1 MPAMNAIDP
10 LRFKRII
17 QRNVALPLIAGIAT
31 AVAFVALI
39 AYLVSTMN
47 WAEHSERVIGDTYEL
62 LRVQADRESSLRG
75 FLLNGD
81 EGSLAPFEVGRPRFA
96 AQLDSLSGLVA
107 DNPPQVE
114 RLKRILALAQQ
125 WDKSASDAVR
135 LRRSHDLVLATVQ
148 NDNGQANSDSMRRE
162 FADFLSEEFRL
173 RQERTSAARNLTYLT
188 VAVFLALTVLLNG
201 LLAWLGRRE
210 LTALSATYDSAL
222 RGQAEQAE
230 ALAEQVWFRSGQ
242 RLLAESG
249 MGKEALADVGSA
261 MLDCL
266 AGYLSASVATL
277 YVRDGLD
284 ASLRRVATFGFGEES
299 GYNVPMLQSGQTLVG
314 QAAASRRVIELRE
327 APAGYL
333 KVESGLG
340 SAAPTSLLIAPID
353 ATGQINGVVELAFMR
368 ALLPRDSEFLTR
380 VAGTMGDLVQAAIS
394 RERLQAAY
402 ADAQQ
407 LNHELQVQQEELRVA
422 NEGLEE
428 RGRALMD
435 SQARLEEQQVELEQ
449 TNVQLEEY
457 ARRLETQKSEL
468 ERAQTELTR
477 NAERLA
483 QSSRYK
489 SEFLANMSHELRT
502 PLNSS
507 LILAKLLQQNRTGNL
522 TEEQVRYA
530 ATIHASNTDLL
541 SLINDILDLSKVE
554 AGQVQL
560 MLETVKLDD
569 MISSLHETF
578 APLAREKGVTLSID
592 RLPGVAD
599 TLTTDGQRVLQ
610 ILRNLLSNALKFTAK
625 GEVSLSVS
633 PVDAQVLRFDVRD
646 TGIGIPEDKLEM
658 IFEAF
663 QQADGSTSRE
673 YGGSG
678 LGLSISRELSR
689 LLGGRIGVASE
700 AGVGSV
706 FTLWLPLDSTA
717 AAKLAQAEDAAQA
730 VVARPRTAPANAHN
744 TVSVPAEVI
753 SEAAVAEATTTL
765 NAAARAGQARTAQPG
780 MGQPPLGQPMVA
792 ASAPAARGVSPIADD
807 RAQRHHGN
815 RAILVIE
822 DDLSFAE
829 ILRDLVHELQFD
841 FLHAADAATGF
852 AMVKDEAP
860 VAVLLDVGLPDR
872 SGLSVLE
879 WLKSDPLTRH
889 IPVHIVSATDHA
901 DKALHLGAIG
911 YTLKPTA
918 RSTLEAAIRRLE
930 SRLEQRVKRVL
941 VIEDDYAMRES
952 IRALLVGDGVEIVAV
967 GTLADAH
974 AQIAQGAFD
983 CIVTDL
989 TLPDGTGY
997 DLLETLAG
1005 DAGVAPLPV
1014 IVYTGRMLSDDD
1026 EQRLRRYSKSIII
1039 KGARSPERLLDEVT
1053 LFLHSVESSLAPEQQ
1068 RMLRAVR
1075 QRDDTFEGKTILLAE
1090 DDVRNIFALSHVIEP
1105 LGAKLL
1111 IARNGREA
1119 LEILGGEERVD
1130 LVLMDVMMPEM
1141 DGLAAMRALRGDA
1154 RYTHAARLPVI
1165 ALTAKAMADD
1175 RQRCLEAGADDYVS
1189 KPIDVD
1195 KLVSLCRVWL
1205 RK

>member
-1 MPAMNAIDP
+1 MQAVNAIDP
-10 LRFKRII
+10 LRFRRII
-17 QRNVALPLIAGIAT
+17 QRNVALPLLAGLAT

-39 AYLVSTMN
+39 VYLVSTMS
-47 WAEHSERVIGDTYEL
+47 WAEHSERVIGDAYEL
-62 LRVQADRESSLRG
+62 LRIQADRESSVRG

-81 EGSLAPFEVGRPRFA
+81 EPSLSTYEVGKPRFA
-96 AQLDSLSGLVA
+96 AQLQTLNGLVI
-107 DNPPQVE
+107 DNPPQIE
-114 RLKRILALAQQ
+114 RLARVRAIAAQ
-125 WDKSASDAVR
+125 WDASTAEAIR
-135 LRRSHDLVLATVQ
+135 LRRNHDSVLATVE
-148 NDNGQANSDSMRRE
+148 NERGNASADAIRRE
-162 FADFLSEEFRL
+162 FSDFLTEELRL
-173 RQERTSAARNLTYLT
+173 RQERTAAARQLTVVT
-188 VAVFLALTVLLNG
+188 VAVFLALTLLVNG

-210 LTALSATYDSAL
+210 MTSLSSTYDDAL
-222 RGQAEQAE
+222 RGQAEQSQ
-230 ALAEQVWFRSGQ
+230 ALAEQVWLRSGQ

-249 MGKEALADVGSA
+249 MGKEALAEVGGA

-277 YVRDGLD
+277 YVRDTREG
-284 ASLRRVATFGFGEES
+284 ALRRVATFGFGDES
-299 GYNVPMLQSGQTLVG
+299 AYNVPLLQDGQTLVG
-314 QAAASRRVIELRE
+314 QAAASRRVIELKD

-340 SAAPTSLLIAPID
+340 STTPASLLIAPID
-353 ATGQINGVVELAFMR
+353 ASGRINGVVELGFMR
-368 ALLPRDSEFLTR
+368 ALLPRDNEFLSR
-380 VAGTMGDLVQAAIS
+380 VSSTMGDLVEGAVS
-394 RERLQAAY
+394 RERLQESY
-402 ADAQQ
+402 SQSQQ

-435 SQARLEEQQVELEQ
+435 SQTRLEAQQVELEQ

-468 ERAQTELTR
+468 ERAQGDLKR
-477 NAERLA
+477 NADRLA
-483 QSSRYK
+483 QASRYK

-507 LILAKLLQQNRTGNL
+507 LILAKLLQQNRSGNL
-522 TEEQVRYA
+522 SEEQVRYA

-554 AGQVQL
+554 AGQIQL
-560 MLETVKLDD
+560 MLETVPLESLL
-569 MISSLHETF
+569 SSLRETF
-578 APLAREKGVTLSID
+578 TPLAREKHVALSID
-592 RLPGVAD
+592 RLPGVAEQF
-599 TLTTDGQRVLQ
+599 TTDGQRVLQ
-610 ILRNLLSNALKFTAK
+610 ILRNLLSNALKFTSQ
-625 GEVSLSVS
+625 GEVSLTVS
-633 PVDAQVLRFDVRD
+633 PVDAGSVRIDVRD
-646 TGIGIPEDKLEM
+646 TGIGIAEDKLDM

-663 QQADGSTSRE
+663 QQADGSTSRQ

-678 LGLSISRELSR
+678 LGLSISRELAR
-689 LLGGRIGVASE
+689 LLGGRIAVASE
-700 AGVGSV
+700 PGVGSV

-717 AAKLAQAEDAAQA
+717 AVDSEAQAVQALANASASAAQA
-730 VVARPRTAPANAHN
+730 GAQARRDSAVLTTADTYTTTAPAHAPVH
-744 TVSVPAEVI
+744 
-753 SEAAVAEATTTL
+753 
-765 NAAARAGQARTAQPG
+765 ARAATPPTSAPSHGEGAQP
-780 MGQPPLGQPMVA
+780 
-792 ASAPAARGVSPIADD
+792 IDDD
-807 RAQRHHGN
+807 RDQRTHGS

-822 DDLSFAE
+822 DDLPFAE

-852 AMVKDEAP
+852 AMVKDQAP

-879 WLKSDPLTRH
+879 WLKSDPGTRH

-941 VIEDDYAMRES
+941 VIEDDHAMRES

-1005 DAGVAPLPV
+1005 EAGVAPLPV

-1119 LEILGGEERVD
+1119 LDLLDGKDDVD

-1141 DGLAAMRALRGDA
+1141 DGLAAMRALRA
-1154 RYTHAARLPVI
+1154 NPRLARLPVI

-1175 RQRCLEAGADDYVS
+1175 RMRCLEAGADDYVS

>member
-1 MPAMNAIDP
+1 MPAQTAIDP

-17 QRNVALPLIAGIAT
+17 QRNVALPLLAGFAT
-31 AVAFVALI
+31 VVVFVALI

-47 WAEHSERVIGDTYEL
+47 WAEHSERVIGEAYEL
-62 LRVQADRESSLRG
+62 QRVQADRESSLRG

-81 EGSLAPFEVGRPRFA
+81 ERTLSLYEVGRPRFN
-96 AQLDSLSGLVA
+96 AQIDSLSALVA

-114 RLKRILALAQQ
+114 RLKRIGAIVTQ
-125 WDKSASDAVR
+125 WDAVAREAIR
-135 LRRSHDLVLATVQ
+135 LRRAHDTDLAIVQ
-148 NDNGQANSDSMRRE
+148 TESGVANANAIRSE
-162 FADFLSEEFRL
+162 FADFLEVENRL
-173 RQERTSAARNLTYLT
+173 RQERTTAARQLTLAT
-188 VAVFLALTVLLNG
+188 VAIFLALTVIVNG
-201 LLAWLGRRE
+201 LLAWFGRRE
-210 LTALSATYDSAL
+210 LTALSRTYDEAL
-222 RGQAEQAE
+222 RGQAEQSE
-230 ALAEQVWFRSGQ
+230 ALTEQVWLRSGQ

-249 MGKEALADVGSA
+249 TGKEALADVGRA

-266 AGYLSASVATL
+266 AGYLNASIATL
-277 YVRDGLD
+277 YVRDGHD
-284 ASLRRVATFGFGEES
+284 PTLRRIATFGFGNES
-299 GYNVPMLQSGQTLVG
+299 AYNVAELQNGQTLVG

-327 APAGYL
+327 APTGYL

-340 SAAPTSLLIAPID
+340 SAAPASLLIAPID
-353 ATGQINGVVELAFMR
+353 ASGRVNGVVELGFMH
-368 ALLPRDSEFLTR
+368 ALLPRDSELLSR
-380 VAGTMGDLVQAAIS
+380 VASTMGDLVQAAVS
-394 RERLQAAY
+394 RERLEAAY
-402 ADAQQ
+402 GEAQQ

-435 SQARLEEQQVELEQ
+435 SQARLEAQQTELEQ

-468 ERAQTELTR
+468 VVAQNELTK
-477 NAERLA
+477 NAERLE

-507 LILAKLLQQNRTGNL
+507 LILANLLQQNRSGNL

-560 MLETVKLDD
+560 MLEPVKLDD
-569 MISSLHETF
+569 VMASLRETF
-578 APLAREKGVTLSID
+578 VPLAHEKNVAFTID
-592 RLPGVAD
+592 RLPGVPD
-599 TLTTDGQRVLQ
+599 TLVTDGQRVLQ
-610 ILRNLLSNALKFTAK
+610 ILRNLLSNALKFTAH
-625 GEVSLSVS
+625 GEVALTLSL
-633 PVDAQVLRFDVRD
+633 VDAKVVRFDVRD
-646 TGIGIPEDKLEM
+646 TGIGIPQDKLEM

-663 QQADGSTSRE
+663 QQADGSTSRQ

-700 AGVGSV
+700 PGMGSV
-706 FTLWLPLDSTA
+706 FTLWLPLDS
-717 AAKLAQAEDAAQA
+717 
-730 VVARPRTAPANAHN
+730 
-744 TVSVPAEVI
+744 
-753 SEAAVAEATTTL
+753 AAVARDATVQTEPRSKRP
-765 NAAARAGQARTAQPG
+765 ASAGPEDR
-780 MGQPPLGQPMVA
+780 
-792 ASAPAARGVSPIADD
+792 APAAVALMQALAPSGAAATPEAQQKAQPEQALADD
-807 RAQRHHGN
+807 RDCRSHGK

-822 DDLSFAE
+822 DDLPFAE
-829 ILRDLVHELQFD
+829 ILRDLVRELNFD
-841 FLHAADAATGF
+841 FLHAADGATGF

-860 VAVLLDVGLPDR
+860 VAVLLDIGLPDR
-872 SGLSVLE
+872 SGLSLLE

-889 IPVHIVSATDHA
+889 VPVHIVSATDHA
-901 DKALHLGAIG
+901 DKALHLGAVG

-930 SRLEQRVKRVL
+930 TRLEQRVKRVL
-941 VIEDDYAMRES
+941 VIEDDRAMRES

-974 AQIAQGAFD
+974 TQIAQGVFD

-1005 DAGVAPLPV
+1005 DSGYATLPV

-1026 EQRLRRYSKSIII
+1026 EQRLRRYSRSIII

-1075 QRDDTFEGKTILLAE
+1075 QRDGTFEGKTILLAE

-1105 LGAKLL
+1105 LGATLV

-1119 LEILGGEERVD
+1119 LDLLNITPKVD

-1141 DGLAAMRALRGDA
+1141 DGIAAMRALREDP
-1154 RYTHAARLPVI
+1154 RFARLPVI

-1175 RQRCLEAGADDYVS
+1175 RLRCLEAGADDYVS

>member
-1 MPAMNAIDP
+1 MPALNAIDP

-17 QRNVALPLIAGIAT
+17 QRNVALPLLAGFAT

-47 WAEHSERVIGDTYEL
+47 WAEHSERVIGEAYEL

-75 FLLNGD
+75 FLLDGD
-81 EGSLAPFEVGRPRFA
+81 ERGLAPFEVGRPHFE
-96 AQLDSLSGLVA
+96 AQVGSLSALVA

-114 RLKRILALAQQ
+114 RLKRILALARQ
-125 WDKSASDAVR
+125 WDRSAGEAVR
-135 LRRSHDLVLATVQ
+135 LRRDHDAVLATVQ
-148 NDNGQANSDSMRRE
+148 NDKGQPNADALRRE
-162 FADFLSEEFRL
+162 FADFLAEEDRL
-173 RQERTSAARNLTYLT
+173 REARTSAARNLTFTT
-188 VAVFLALTVLLNG
+188 VAVFLALTVLVNS

-210 LTALSATYDSAL
+210 LTALSATYDEAL
-222 RGQAEQAE
+222 RGQAEQGE

-249 MGKEALADVGSA
+249 MGKEALAEVGGA

-277 YVRDGLD
+277 YVRDAKD
-284 ASLRRVATFGFGEES
+284 ASLRRVATFGFGDES
-299 GYNVPMLQSGQTLVG
+299 GYNVPLLQSGQTLVG

-340 SAAPTSLLIAPID
+340 SATPTSLLISPID
-353 ATGQINGVVELAFMR
+353 ATGRINGVVELAFMR
-368 ALLPRDSEFLTR
+368 ALLPRDTEFLSR
-380 VAGTMGDLVQAAIS
+380 VAGTMGDLVEAAIS

-435 SQARLEEQQVELEQ
+435 SQSRLEAQQVELEQ

-468 ERAQTELTR
+468 ERAQGELTR

-507 LILAKLLQQNRTGNL
+507 LILARLLQQNRAGNL
-522 TEEQVRYA
+522 SEEQVRYA

-541 SLINDILDLSKVE
+541 ALINDILDLSKVE
-554 AGQVQL
+554 AGQIQL
-560 MLETVKLDD
+560 MLEPVKLDELT
-569 MISSLHETF
+569 SSLHETF
-578 APLAREKGVTLSID
+578 APLAREKGVTLTIG

-610 ILRNLLSNALKFTAK
+610 ILRNLLANALKFTAQ
-625 GEVSLSVS
+625 GEVSLTVS
-633 PVDAQVLRFDVRD
+633 PVDANVLRFDVRD
-646 TGIGIPEDKLEM
+646 TGIGIPKDKQDM

-700 AGVGSV
+700 PGVGSV

-717 AAKLAQAEDAAQA
+717 AARLAQTGGAAQA
-730 VVARPRTAPANAHN
+730 GVATPHAAAAHQAARSQPAH
-744 TVSVPAEVI
+744 I
-753 SEAAVAEATTTL
+753 EAITETTTL
-765 NAAARAGQARTAQPG
+765 NADARAGQAI
-780 MGQPPLGQPMVA
+780 VA
-792 ASAPAARGVSPIADD
+792 ASAPTAPAAHLADD
-807 RAQRHHGN
+807 RGRRQHGN
-815 RAILVIE
+815 RAILVVE
-822 DDLSFAE
+822 DDLSFSE

-967 GTLADAH
+967 GTLADTH

-1005 DAGVAPLPV
+1005 EAGIAPVPV
-1014 IVYTGRMLSDDD
+1014 IVYTGHMLSDDD

-1119 LEILGGEERVD
+1119 LDILGAQEPVD

-1141 DGLAAMRALRGDA
+1141 DGLAAMRTLRTDPRYA
-1154 RYTHAARLPVI
+1154 RAARLPVI

>member
-1 MPAMNAIDP
+1 MPALNAIDP

-17 QRNVALPLIAGIAT
+17 QRNVALPLLAGFAT

-47 WAEHSERVIGDTYEL
+47 WAEHSERVIGEAYEL

-75 FLLNGD
+75 FLLDGD
-81 EGSLAPFEVGRPRFA
+81 ERGLAPFEVGRPRFE
-96 AQLDSLSGLVA
+96 AQVGSLSELVA

-114 RLKRILALAQQ
+114 RLKRILALSHQ
-125 WDKSASDAVR
+125 WDQSATQAVQ
-135 LRRSHDLVLATVQ
+135 LRRDHDAVLATVQ
-148 NDNGQANSDSMRRE
+148 NDKGQPSADALRRD
-162 FADFLSEEFRL
+162 FADFLAEEGRL
-173 RQERTSAARNLTYLT
+173 REARTTAARSLTFTT
-188 VAVFLALTVLLNG
+188 VAVFLALTVFVNG
-201 LLAWLGRRE
+201 LLAFLGRRE
-210 LTALSATYDSAL
+210 LTALSSTYDDAL

-249 MGKEALADVGSA
+249 MGKEALAEVGGA

-277 YVRDGLD
+277 YVRDGHD

-314 QAAASRRVIELRE
+314 QAAASRRVIEMRE

-340 SAAPTSLLIAPID
+340 SATPTSLLISPID

-368 ALLPRDSEFLTR
+368 ALLPRDTEFLSR
-380 VAGTMGDLVQAAIS
+380 VAGTMGDLVEAAIS
-394 RERLQAAY
+394 RERLQLAY

-468 ERAQTELTR
+468 ERAQGELTR

-507 LILAKLLQQNRTGNL
+507 LILAKLLQQNRSGNL
-522 TEEQVRYA
+522 SEEQVRYA

-541 SLINDILDLSKVE
+541 ALINDILDLSKVE

-569 MISSLHETF
+569 VTSSLHETF
-578 APLAREKGVTLSID
+578 APLAREKRVALAID

-610 ILRNLLSNALKFTAK
+610 ILRNLLSNALKFTAQ
-625 GEVSLSVS
+625 GEVSLTVS
-633 PVDAQVLRFDVRD
+633 PVDANVLRFDVRD
-646 TGIGIPEDKLEM
+646 TGIGIPAEKLEM

-678 LGLSISRELSR
+678 LGLSISRELAR

-700 AGVGSV
+700 PGVGSV

-717 AAKLAQAEDAAQA
+717 AAKLAQAEDAANA
-730 VVARPRTAPANAHN
+730 VVARPRVAAAHAEPVA
-744 TVSVPAEVI
+744 TEVI
-753 SEAAVAEATTTL
+753 SEAAVAEAATTL
-765 NAAARAGQARTAQPG
+765 NAAARAGQA
-780 MGQPPLGQPMVA
+780 LVA
-792 ASAPAARGVSPIADD
+792 ASAPAAHAVSPIADD

-841 FLHAADAATGF
+841 FLHATDAASGF

-1053 LFLHSVESSLAPEQQ
+1053 LFLHSVESQLAPEQQ

-1119 LEILGGEERVD
+1119 LEMLGGQERID

-1141 DGLAAMRALRGDA
+1141 DGLAAMRALRTDA
-1154 RYTHAARLPVI
+1154 RFTHAARLPVI

>member
-1 MPAMNAIDP
+1 MSALNAIDA
-10 LRFKRII
+10 RSFKRII
-17 QRNVALPLIAGIAT
+17 QRNVALPLLAGFAT
-31 AVAFVALI
+31 AAAFLALI

-47 WAEHSERVIGDTYEL
+47 WAEHSERVIGDAYEV
-62 LRVQADRESSLRG
+62 LRLQAECEASLST
-75 FLLNGD
+75 FLLSGD
-81 EGSLAPFEVGRPRFA
+81 ERTLARYQAGRPRVD
-96 AQLDSLSGLVA
+96 AQLASLADLVA

-114 RLKRILALAQQ
+114 RIKLIRAVAAQ
-125 WDKSASDAVR
+125 WDDAARAAVTEKRAHASPSAVLGADRGEATAEAVR
-135 LRRSHDLVLATVQ
+135 S
-148 NDNGQANSDSMRRE
+148 E
-162 FADFLSEEFRL
+162 FAQFLDVEMRL
-173 RQERTSAARNLTYLT
+173 RQERTAAARRLTFTT
-188 VAVFLALTVLLNG
+188 VTVFLALTIIVNSF
-201 LLAWLGRRE
+201 LAWRGRRE
-210 LTALSATYDSAL
+210 MTSLSQTYDGAL
-222 RGQAEQAE
+222 RAQAEQAD
-230 ALAEQVWFRSGQ
+230 ALAEQVWLRSGQ

-249 MGKEALADVGSA
+249 IGKEALAEVCRA
-261 MLDCL
+261 LIDCL
-266 AGYLSASVATL
+266 ARYLQASVATL
-277 YVRDGLD
+277 YVRDAVD
-284 ASLRRVATFGFGEES
+284 APLRRVAAYGLGEDS
-299 GYNVPMLQSGQTLVG
+299 ARHVPVLQDGETLVG
-314 QAAASRRVIELRE
+314 QAAVSRRLIALTDV
-327 APAGYL
+327 PADYL
-333 KVESGLG
+333 KIESSLG
-340 SAAPTSLLIAPID
+340 SAAPAALLIAPID
-353 ATGQINGVVELAFMR
+353 ASGQVNGVVELGFTR
-368 ALLPRDSEFLTR
+368 APSARDSEFLTR
-380 VAGTMGDLVQAAIS
+380 VGNTIGDLVEAALA
-394 RERLQAAY
+394 RERLRESY
-402 ADAQQ
+402 AEAQQ

-428 RGRALMD
+428 RGRALME
-435 SQARLEEQQVELEQ
+435 SQGRLETQQVELEQ
-449 TNVQLEEY
+449 TNVRIEEY
-457 ARRLETQKSEL
+457 ARRLEQQNTEL
-468 ERAQTELTR
+468 GYAQAELTR

-483 QSSRYK
+483 LSSRYK

-522 TEEQVRYA
+522 TEEQIGYA

-541 SLINDILDLSKVE
+541 ALINDILDLSKVE

-560 MLETVKLDD
+560 MLEPVKLDD
-569 MISSLHETF
+569 VLDSLRETF
-578 APLAREKGVTLSID
+578 APLAHEKGVALSID
-592 RLPGVAD
+592 RLPAVAD
-599 TLTTDGQRVLQ
+599 TLTTDSQRVVQ
-610 ILRNLLSNALKFTAK
+610 VLRNLLSNALKFTQQ
-625 GEVSLSVS
+625 GEVALVVS
-633 PVDAQVLRFDVRD
+633 AVDAKTVRFDVRD

-663 QQADGSTSRE
+663 QQADGSTSRQ

-689 LLGGRIGVASE
+689 LLGGRIGVVSE
-700 AGVGSV
+700 PGVGSV
-706 FTLWLPLDSTA
+706 FTLWLPLDSTSA
-717 AAKLAQAEDAAQA
+717 ARENHAAGPSATPATTRPADAITTQLSQR
-730 VVARPRTAPANAHN
+730 VQAPATPPAAEPAH
-744 TVSVPAEVI
+744 
-753 SEAAVAEATTTL
+753 
-765 NAAARAGQARTAQPG
+765 
-780 MGQPPLGQPMVA
+780 
-792 ASAPAARGVSPIADD
+792 SAPALADD
-807 RAQRHHGN
+807 RDQRTHGT

-822 DDLSFAE
+822 DDLLFAG
-829 ILRDLVHELQFD
+829 ILRDIVHELNFD

-852 AMVKDEAP
+852 AMARNLSP

-872 SGLSVLE
+872 SGLSLLE
-879 WLKSDPLTRH
+879 WLKGDPLTRH
-889 IPVHIVSATDHA
+889 VPVHVVSATDHA

-918 RSTLEAAIRRLE
+918 RSTLEIAIRRLE
-930 SRLEQRVKRVL
+930 ARLEQRVKRVL
-941 VIEDDYAMRES
+941 VIEDDHAMRES
-952 IRALLVGDGVEIVAV
+952 IRALLIGDGVEIVAV

-1005 DAGVAPLPV
+1005 DAGFAPLPV
-1014 IVYTGRMLSDDD
+1014 IVYTGRVLSEDD

-1075 QRDDTFEGKTILLAE
+1075 QRDDVFEDKTVLLAE

-1119 LEILGGEERVD
+1119 LELLNVTPKVD

-1141 DGLAAMRALRGDA
+1141 DGITAMRKLREEP
-1154 RYTHAARLPVI
+1154 RFARLPVI
-1165 ALTAKAMADD
+1165 ALTAKAMPDD
-1175 RQRCLEAGADDYVS
+1175 RLRCLEAGADDYLS

>member
-1 MPAMNAIDP
+1 MATTTAIDQQSF
-10 LRFKRII
+10 RRII
-17 QRNVALPLIAGIAT
+17 QRNVALPLLAGFVT

-47 WAEHSERVIGDTYEL
+47 WAEHSERVISEAYEL
-62 LRVQADRESSLRG
+62 LRIQADRESSLRG
-75 FLLNGD
+75 FLLSGD
-81 EGSLAPFEVGRPRFA
+81 ERSLATYEVGKPRFE
-96 AQLDSLSGLVA
+96 AQIDNLSALVA

-114 RLKRILALAQQ
+114 RLKRIRAIAGQ
-125 WDKSASDAVR
+125 WNCYAGDAIQ
-135 LRRSHDLVLATVQ
+135 LRRRHDTVLATVEI
-148 NDNGQANSDSMRRE
+148 DRGVANANAIRIE
-162 FADFLSEEFRL
+162 FADFLDVETRL
-173 RQERTSAARNLTYLT
+173 RQERTAAARRLTFTT
-188 VAVFLALTVLLNG
+188 VAIFLALTVIING

-210 LTALSATYDSAL
+210 LTSLSRTYNDAL
-222 RGQAEQAE
+222 RGQAEQSE
-230 ALAEQVWFRSGQ
+230 ALAEQVWMRSGQ
-242 RLLAESG
+242 RLVAESG
-249 MGKEALADVGSA
+249 VGKEALSEVGAA

-266 AGYLSASVATL
+266 AGYLGASVATL
-277 YVRDGLD
+277 YVRDARD
-284 ASLRRVATFGFGEES
+284 AVLRRVATFGFGEES
-299 GYNVPMLQSGQTLVG
+299 AWSVGAVQDGQTLVG
-314 QAAASRRVIELRE
+314 QAAASRRLIEVRE

-340 SAAPTSLLIAPID
+340 SAAPVSLLIAPVD
-353 ATGQINGVVELAFMR
+353 AAGQVNGVVELGFMR
-368 ALLPRDSEFLTR
+368 ALLPRDGEFLSR
-380 VAGTMGDLVQAAIS
+380 VASPMGDLVEAAIS
-394 RERLQAAY
+394 RERLAASY
-402 ADAQQ
+402 AQAQQ

-435 SQARLEEQQVELEQ
+435 TQSRLEAQQAELEQ

-457 ARRLETQKSEL
+457 ARRLETQKREL
-468 ERAQTELTR
+468 MLAQDALTR
-477 NAERLA
+477 NAERLE

-507 LILAKLLQQNRTGNL
+507 LILAKLLQQNRAGNL
-522 TEEQVRYA
+522 TEEQVHYA

-560 MLETVKLDD
+560 VLEAVKLADVTA
-569 MISSLHETF
+569 SLRETF
-578 APLAREKGVTLSID
+578 APLAKEKHVTLSVES
-592 RLPGVAD
+592 LPGIPQAFV
-599 TLTTDGQRVLQ
+599 TDGQRVLQ
-610 ILRNLLSNALKFTAK
+610 ILRNLLSNALKFTER
-625 GEVSLSVS
+625 GEVALTIS
-633 PVDAQVLRFDVRD
+633 PVDDDTLRFDVRD
-646 TGIGIPEDKLEM
+646 TGIGIAKDKLEM

-663 QQADGSTSRE
+663 QQADGSTSRQ

-700 AGVGSV
+700 LGVGSV

-717 AAKLAQAEDAAQA
+717 AVQGDTAQAAQGAPVRSAAGHEPLFLAHAEPNAATVAAQHA
-730 VVARPRTAPANAHN
+730 PRAPQ
-744 TVSVPAEVI
+744 
-753 SEAAVAEATTTL
+753 AAQHE
-765 NAAARAGQARTAQPG
+765 Q
-780 MGQPPLGQPMVA
+780 
-792 ASAPAARGVSPIADD
+792 PIADD
-807 RAQRHHGN
+807 RHSRIYGH
-815 RAILVIE
+815 RAILAIE
-822 DDLSFAE
+822 DDLNFAE
-829 ILRDLVHELQFD
+829 ILRDLVHELNFD
-841 FLHAADAATGF
+841 FLHAADAATGL
-852 AMVKDEAP
+852 AMVKREVP

-879 WLKSDPLTRH
+879 WLKGDPLTRH

-901 DKALHLGAIG
+901 DKALHLGAVG

-918 RSTLEAAIRRLE
+918 RSTLEAAIQRLE

-941 VIEDDYAMRES
+941 VIEDDHIMRES

-1005 DAGVAPLPV
+1005 DSGWAQLPV
-1014 IVYTGRMLSDDD
+1014 IVYTGRMLSEED

-1053 LFLHSVESSLAPEQQ
+1053 LFLHSVESSLAPAQQ
-1068 RMLRAVR
+1068 RMLREVR

-1105 LGAKLL
+1105 LGAKLV

-1119 LEILGGEERVD
+1119 LDMLNAMPKID

-1141 DGLAAMRALRGDA
+1141 DGITAMRTLREDPRFA
-1154 RYTHAARLPVI
+1154 QLPVI

-1175 RQRCLEAGADDYVS
+1175 RLRCLEAGADDYMS

-1195 KLVSLCRVWL
+1195 KLASLCRVWL

>member
-1 MPAMNAIDP
+1 MPALNAIDP

-81 EGSLAPFEVGRPRFA
+81 ERVLAPFEVGRPRFA
-96 AQLDSLSGLVA
+96 AQVGSLSDLVA

-125 WDKSASDAVR
+125 WDKSASEAVQ
-135 LRRSHDLVLATVQ
+135 LRRGHDTVLAAVQ
-148 NDNGQANSDSMRRE
+148 SDNGQANADSMRRE

-173 RQERTSAARNLTYLT
+173 RQERTSAARNLTFIT
-188 VAVFLALTVLLNG
+188 VAVFLALTVLLNS
-201 LLAWLGRRE
+201 LLAFLGRRE
-210 LTALSATYDSAL
+210 LTALSATYDGAL

-230 ALAEQVWFRSGQ
+230 ALAEQVWLRSGQ

-249 MGKEALADVGSA
+249 MGKEALADVGGA

-277 YVRDGLD
+277 YVRDGHD

-353 ATGQINGVVELAFMR
+353 ASGQINGVVELAFMR
-368 ALLPRDSEFLTR
+368 ALLPRDTEFLTR
-380 VAGTMGDLVQAAIS
+380 VAGTMGDLVEAAIS
-394 RERLQAAY
+394 RERLQVAY

-435 SQARLEEQQVELEQ
+435 SQSRLEAQQVELEQ

-468 ERAQTELTR
+468 ERAQGELTR

-522 TEEQVRYA
+522 SEEQVRYA

-541 SLINDILDLSKVE
+541 ALINDILDLSKVE

-560 MLETVKLDD
+560 MLEAVKLDD
-569 MISSLHETF
+569 VTSSLRETF
-578 APLAREKGVTLSID
+578 APLAREKGVTLAID

-610 ILRNLLSNALKFTAK
+610 ILRNLLSNALKFTAQ
-625 GEVSLSVS
+625 GEVSLTVS
-633 PVDAQVLRFDVRD
+633 PVDANVLRFDVRD

-700 AGVGSV
+700 PGVGSV

-730 VVARPRTAPANAHN
+730 VVARPRAASANAHN
-744 TVSVPAEVI
+744 TATVSAEII
-753 SEAAVAEATTTL
+753 SDAAIAEATTTL
-765 NAAARAGQARTAQPG
+765 NAAARAGQAI
-780 MGQPPLGQPMVA
+780 VA
-792 ASAPAARGVSPIADD
+792 ASAPTAHAVVPLADD
-807 RAQRHHGN
+807 RARRSHGN

-822 DDLSFAE
+822 DDLTFAE

-983 CIVTDL
+983 CVVTDL

-1053 LFLHSVESSLAPEQQ
+1053 LFLHSVESQLAPEQQ

-1119 LEILGGEERVD
+1119 LDILGGQEPVD

-1141 DGLAAMRALRGDA
+1141 DGLAAMRALRSDA

>member
-1 MPAMNAIDP
+1 MSAPTAIDP
-10 LRFKRII
+10 LRFRRII
-17 QRNVALPLIAGIAT
+17 QRNVALPLLAGVAT
-31 AVAFVALI
+31 AVAFLALI

-47 WAEHSERVIGDTYEL
+47 WAEHSERVIAQAYEL
-62 LRVQADRESSLRG
+62 IRVQADRESSLRG
-75 FLLNGD
+75 FLLNGEERTLSQYD
-81 EGSLAPFEVGRPRFA
+81 VGRPRFDAQIDNLA
-96 AQLDSLSGLVA
+96 ALVA

-114 RLKRILALAQQ
+114 RLKQIRAISEQ
-125 WDKSASDAVR
+125 WDSYARDAIR
-135 LRRSHDLVLATVQ
+135 LRRGHDADLATVQ
-148 NDNGQANSDSMRRE
+148 IDRGVSSANAIRSE
-162 FADFLSEEFRL
+162 FADFLDVETRL
-173 RQERTSAARNLTYLT
+173 RQERTTAARNLTLST
-188 VAVFLALTVLLNG
+188 VGIFLALTVIVNG

-210 LTALSATYDSAL
+210 MTSLSRTYDDAL
-222 RGQAEQAE
+222 RAQAEQAQT
-230 ALAEQVWFRSGQ
+230 LSEQVWFRTGQ
-242 RLLAESG
+242 RLLVESG
-249 MGKEALADVGSA
+249 VGKEALADVGAA

-266 AGYLSASVATL
+266 AGYLSANVATL
-277 YVRDGLD
+277 YLRDAGD
-284 ASLRRVATFGFGEES
+284 SMLRRVATFGFGAES
-299 GYNVPMLQSGQTLVG
+299 AYNVSELQGAQTLVG
-314 QAAASRRVIELRE
+314 QAAVSRRLIELRE

-340 SAAPTSLLIAPID
+340 SATPASLIIAPLD
-353 ATGQINGVVELAFMR
+353 TAGRTNGVVELGFMR
-368 ALLPRDSEFLTR
+368 ALLPRDVEFLSR
-380 VAGTMGDLVQAAIS
+380 VANTMGDLVEAAIS
-394 RERLQAAY
+394 RERLEASY
-402 ADAQQ
+402 TESQQ

-435 SQARLEEQQVELEQ
+435 TQARLEAQQAELEQ

-468 ERAQTELTR
+468 VRAQDELTK
-477 NAERLA
+477 NAERLE

-507 LILAKLLQQNRTGNL
+507 LILAKLLQQNRSGNL
-522 TEEQVRYA
+522 SDEQVRYA

-541 SLINDILDLSKVE
+541 ALINDILDLSKVE

-560 MLETVKLDD
+560 VLETVKLDD
-569 MISSLHETF
+569 VTASLKETF
-578 APLAREKGVTLSID
+578 GPLAREKNVALAID
-592 RLPGVAD
+592 RLPGVPD
-599 TLTTDGQRVLQ
+599 TLQTDGQRVLQ
-610 ILRNLLSNALKFTAK
+610 ILRNLLSNALKFTAH
-625 GEVSLSVS
+625 GEVALTVS
-633 PVDAQVLRFDVRD
+633 TVNPNLLRFDVRD
-646 TGIGIPEDKLEM
+646 TGIGIAQEKLDI
-658 IFEAF
+658 IFDAF

-700 AGVGSV
+700 PGVGSV
-706 FTLWLPLDSTA
+706 FTLWLPTDSTA
-717 AAKLAQAEDAAQA
+717 AVHGETLASSGAAN
-730 VVARPRTAPANAHN
+730 P
-744 TVSVPAEVI
+744 
-753 SEAAVAEATTTL
+753 
-765 NAAARAGQARTAQPG
+765 
-780 MGQPPLGQPMVA
+780 
-792 ASAPAARGVSPIADD
+792 SAPPARQSDALVRSAVPSAIAALQQQPRADQSLPDD
-807 RAQRHHGN
+807 RERRAHGN

-822 DDLSFAE
+822 DDLAFAE
-829 ILRDLVHELQFD
+829 ILRDLVHELNFD
-841 FLHAADAATGF
+841 FLHAVDAATGF
-852 AMVKDEAP
+852 AMVKEEAP

-879 WLKSDPLTRH
+879 WLKSDAHSRH
-889 IPVHIVSATDHA
+889 IPVHVVSATDHA
-901 DKALHLGAIG
+901 DKALHLGAVG

-918 RSTLEAAIRRLE
+918 RSTLETAIRRLE

-941 VIEDDYAMRES
+941 VIEDDHAMRES

-967 GTLADAH
+967 GSLADAY

-997 DLLETLAG
+997 DLLESLAG
-1005 DAGVAPLPV
+1005 DSGYEPLPV
-1014 IVYTGRMLSDDD
+1014 IVYTGRNLSDDD

-1105 LGAKLL
+1105 LGATLV

-1119 LEILGGEERVD
+1119 LDLLGASPKID

-1141 DGLAAMRALRGDA
+1141 DGITAMRALREDS
-1154 RYTHAARLPVI
+1154 RFARLPVI

-1175 RQRCLEAGADDYVS
+1175 RLRCLEAGADDYVS

>member
-1 MPAMNAIDP
+1 MPAFTAIDQE
-10 LRFKRII
+10 RFKRII
-17 QRNVALPLIAGIAT
+17 QRNVALPLAAGFAT

-47 WAEHSERVIGDTYEL
+47 WAEHSERVIGEAYEL
-62 LRVQADRESSLRG
+62 MRVQADRESSLRG

-81 EGSLAPFEVGRPRFA
+81 ERTLAQYEVGRPRFD
-96 AQLDSLSGLVA
+96 AQIDSLSALVA

-114 RLKRILALAQQ
+114 RLKRVRAIVGQWDALAHEAIVARRNRDMTLAMVQV
-125 WDKSASDAVR
+125 DRSMTNANAVR
-135 LRRSHDLVLATVQ
+135 T
-148 NDNGQANSDSMRRE
+148 E
-162 FADFLSEEFRL
+162 FADFLDEETRL
-173 RQERTSAARNLTYLT
+173 RLERTTAARQLTIAT
-188 VAVFLALTVLLNG
+188 VAIFLALTVIVNG

-210 LTALSATYDSAL
+210 MTSLSRTYDEAL
-222 RGQAEQAE
+222 RGQAEKSD
-230 ALAEQVWFRSGQ
+230 ALAEQVWLRSGQ
-242 RLLAESG
+242 RLVAESG
-249 MGKEALADVGSA
+249 MNHEALGDVGRS

-277 YVRDGLD
+277 YVRDHEAG
-284 ASLRRVATFGFGEES
+284 ALRRIATFGFGAQSAYDIAE
-299 GYNVPMLQSGQTLVG
+299 LQDGETLVG
-314 QAAASRRVIELRE
+314 QAAASRRVMELRE

-340 SAAPTSLLIAPID
+340 AATPASLLIAPID
-353 ATGQINGVVELAFMR
+353 TAGRVNGVVELGFLR
-368 ALLPRDSEFLTR
+368 ELLPRDNEFLTR
-380 VAGTMGDLVQAAIS
+380 VSTTMGDLIEAAVA
-394 RERLQAAY
+394 REKLQASY
-402 ADAQQ
+402 SESQQ

-435 SQARLEEQQVELEQ
+435 SQARLEAQQVELEQ

-468 ERAQTELTR
+468 MRAQDELTR

-522 TEEQVRYA
+522 SEEQVRYA

-541 SLINDILDLSKVE
+541 ALINDILDLSKVE

-560 MLETVKLDD
+560 VLETVKLDD
-569 MISSLHETF
+569 ITHSLRDTF
-578 APLAREKGVTLSID
+578 APLAREKHVALAID

-599 TLTTDGQRVLQ
+599 TLVTDGQRVLQ
-610 ILRNLLSNALKFTAK
+610 ILRNLMSNALKFTSE
-625 GEVSLSVS
+625 GEVALSIS
-633 PVDAQVLRFDVRD
+633 PVDANMLRFDVRD
-646 TGIGIPEDKLEM
+646 TGIGIAADKLEM

-663 QQADGSTSRE
+663 QQADGSTSRQ

-700 AGVGSV
+700 VGAGSV
-706 FTLWLPLDSTA
+706 FTLWLPLDSTEA
-717 AAKLAQAEDAAQA
+717 AASNEAQNAAAQMPA
-730 VVARPRTAPANAHN
+730 RVAAHMAAQPRLFTDTPATRDAPPGKTPAAALLDTPANTPANALAQELRE
-744 TVSVPAEVI
+744 PA
-753 SEAAVAEATTTL
+753 L
-765 NAAARAGQARTAQPG
+765 D
-780 MGQPPLGQPMVA
+780 
-792 ASAPAARGVSPIADD
+792 DD
-807 RAQRHHGN
+807 RDSRTHGN
-815 RAILVIE
+815 RAILVVE
-822 DDLSFAE
+822 DDLHFAA
-829 ILRDLVHELQFD
+829 ILRDLVRELNFD
-841 FLHAADAATGF
+841 FLHATDAASGF
-852 AMVKDEAP
+852 ALVKEAAP

-879 WLKSDPLTRH
+879 WLKNDPATRH

-941 VIEDDYAMRES
+941 VIEDDQAMRES

-1005 DAGVAPLPV
+1005 EAGVAPLPV

-1053 LFLHSVESSLAPEQQ
+1053 LFLHSVEAQLAPEQQ

-1075 QRDDTFEGKTILLAE
+1075 QRDDTFEGKTVLLAE

-1119 LEILGGEERVD
+1119 LDLLNVTPKVD

-1141 DGLAAMRALRGDA
+1141 DGIAAMRALRQDA
-1154 RYTHAARLPVI
+1154 RFERLPVI

-1175 RQRCLEAGADDYVS
+1175 RMRCLEAGADDYVS